1 MNIIMKIVMMMIM
14 IVMMTVTSSLFE
26 QSTFNLFFGGRV
38 ISLQNISMLSTASEF
53 QDNTMSA
60 SMSGFD

>member
-14 IVMMTVTSSLFE
+14 IAMMTVTSSLFE

-38 ISLQNISMLSTASEF
+38 ISLQNISMLSTTSDF

-60 SMSGFD
+60 SASRFD